1 MSYEDERIVKM
12 TFDNESFKK
21 GVQETIKA
29 LDNLDKKINSIDAG
43 TSYKTFDKLTQSVG
57 YTEKAVYSVDTSIQK
72 VQASFSALQVVG
84 ATVLS
89 ELTRSAMSMGKS
101 LWNNTFGQIK
111 SGGVSRA
118 MNIEAAKFQLEGL
131 GVAWD
136 DISEKINYGVK
147 GTAYGLDEAARAA
160 AQFSASFTEG
170 LVDKYKELYSTTQ
183 KEADIMSDSLRAISG
198 VAAMTNSSYSEIAN
212 IFTTV
217 AGNGKLMTMQL
228 RQLSYRGMN
237 AAATLAEQLNM
248 TEEEIYDLVS
258 KGKIGFA
265 EFAHA
270 MDSAFGEHA
279 KKANDTFTGA
289 LSNMKA
295 ALSRIG
301 EKFVTPWHE
310 MERVIFNAVTPLIDL
325 IGKVVNLFKPTF
337 EEITQ
342 ELSKWVENLAKNE
355 NFVRGI
361 LNIAV
366 GIYSWIYNI
375 VKALREAGYALP
387 NIDKITKAFEEF
399 TKIFLLE
406 GDAAV
411 SFREKVVMVAKVLE
425 LVVRAIGKIIS
436 ALAPLISMGLNFLK
450 DVANNTNGVRDKIEA
465 VVEQIAAVIFLV
477 GKFIAMSL
485 PNVLKTLITIIPAV
499 TSALKKAIVVIG
511 VIGAALGSTISAIVD
526 FATSFKENCKSAIHN
541 VAILAEAFYKFYE
554 KVKDIFVSI
563 GGGIATFVDSIGSGA
578 KSLMQKVSELYS
590 NKTVKANVVVDVQTP
605 KLDPASLVQS
615 DAASKVKNTA
625 SAVSDYASSV
635 KSADKQAKSF
645 GATGGHLKGAF
656 GGGQVVGATAAV
668 MQYAKA
674 QQEAADITEATT
686 STIAKATEAMNARM
700 QDSMMDTTVVVKEKS
715 IFGKIKD
722 AIPDEILGFFEDV
735 AAKYIIG
742 HGFIMDAVELFG
754 KNIAAI
760 ITSGAGLIAASIA
773 ASTAVVS
780 VAVVKAISALT
791 ANLRMLPELTGAIGN
806 MAKAQKYDAMAD
818 MLPELGKFL
827 LAFGALLII
836 IGIISKYVDPEAFA
850 TIIKY
855 SALFVLAVS
864 VMVGAAGLLSLGSG
878 IKEIGRGINNIS
890 KAIPQAEK
898 KKGKIIKGLEAL
910 GDFFKGLAVLVLALT
925 GTIGL
930 ISVYITKF
938 GSPTELWQSLGL
950 IAAMLMMIALF
961 TRIMSKIIGNGSMI
975 SNMQEISLA
984 TKSVKKSS
992 TNALGGIIALLY
1004 SFIPLILSITGA
1016 VAILAQFD
1024 MDTVAISFALLMG
1037 AIATL
1042 MGTMIFMVMVV
1053 SKALGRGN
1061 GSVYATEVIGK
1072 ALSDIMKSMGKMM
1085 AAIVLFLVGFAL
1097 AAKILSVVDQ
1107 GKLGKY
1113 IKIIAVAFGA
1123 LILVMSGFL
1132 FWLSQLKRQTSEATT
1147 LGKYTDFMEGS
1158 LQGIAEVIKSFSIAF
1173 IAFAASLAILRAIDG
1188 TGYSDKLFKYVG
1200 VMALM
1205 MGALALFVV
1214 IVGSSMMQFNKSF
1227 KHTNFWNQKTD
1238 SKLSIKQMDNM
1249 GEQLALIIKSMSKL
1263 ALSISISIAAL
1274 SMVPDPDMLTRAAL
1288 VMGAVML
1295 ALGFAIAIM
1304 AKAMTNMDKSMSEG
1318 DKLTKSSTRVGPNAS
1333 QTMATAIRN
1342 MCIFVLA
1349 VTAAIAAVY
1358 LMAKNPGQLA
1368 VAFGVLGI
1376 MIMIVAGGISILISQ
1391 INNLLT
1397 STKGF
1402 DSKVISK
1409 KLGNL
1414 AGILLISM
1422 AAVAMALGAVVG
1434 MASVFDKLNPESVN
1448 KAILAASVAIAGIIV
1463 LVGLIGMLSGNGK
1476 KKAGNTKV
1484 KAPSATI
1491 DAKSL
1496 FGIAAALLALGTI
1509 FAIMAATMKVLST
1522 VEWENMDK
1530 ATPYLIGFVAFAGI
1544 LTALFLIFGKNLQ
1557 AAVPGMIAFMGIVV
1571 ALSLL
1576 AVAMGAS
1583 ALLFAEAIDRIKE
1596 VMISLTG
1603 VDITDATLFAKNFSD
1618 FISQIWFALVIAGF
1632 LAIPALAFAKGI
1644 EILVRAMQGIKDI
1657 PAENLEY
1664 LVGIIKYICK
1674 SIAESIGVILVA
1686 TLGILLLSL
1695 LGPLITIAIASLLV
1709 GMMMMPALIEWIDKT
1724 LATLAAHSKSMMT
1737 SIKTITENLVQGL
1750 ESMYNDINFDI
1761 ATKLT
1766 LYLLALG
1773 VSLFFAGL
1781 GLLAGS
1787 VGLILGGYVLKLA
1800 AEVLRDSLEEVYAQ
1814 VIEGVGGGK
1823 IMIISGALLGLG
1835 LAVGIGGLLMS
1846 LGAAGLLIGSLA
1858 LLGSAYALK
1867 AALEKLSEAYQ
1878 YMDFGEFSL
1887 LMLAL
1892 IGLAAESIIVGIAL
1906 IAGGGLLLVGS
1917 AIFLLGCLAITASIM
1932 LLSYSMSLL
1941 EGLGGGVKVFAA
1953 LMDQLKEAMATAI
1966 WMVIP
1971 SALLLVVSALF
1982 LASTAIL
1989 KIALDN
1995 IAKMSTSVVKCAITI
2010 AAVKSMSTTFL
2021 SASTLL
2027 LAASVIFVGAT
2038 TLMIVGGALFIASAA
2053 MIAGGL
2059 AILEAAYEGMSWIV
2073 EEFSNIGTDI
2083 INGLVHGIEAGWEA
2097 VKESFSNLGNMVV
2110 EAFRSSDVDSHSD
2123 SRGFIDIAKDI
2134 IGGLVHGTEAGEP
2147 TVMQCFGELG
2157 DKIVDKFSGMG
2168 NSITSIAEAAGI
2180 NAGEGL
2186 KGGILGG
2193 IGDTIKQ
2200 GLPAMAGFFN
2210 SISSM
2215 GDAEINRQIKQ
2226 YNAQIESLGTKISS
2240 VYELYHGEP
2249 NDPAV
2254 KQQLDKDKAELD
2266 TLRTLVRDLEK
2277 SKSST
2282 GNELDASGL
2291 VDQLFKAFNLD
2302 GSGGGGGGGI
2312 PDTSGMNPDLQQD
2325 LDRLGNGGSA
2335 ANTAMASN
2343 VGGNVGNTITT
2354 NNNYNFIQN
2363 NYSPEP
2369 IDRTELYTQTENQH
2383 YTWYKW
2389 LRDNS

>member
-43 TSYKTFDKLTQSVG
+43 TSYKTFDKLTQSVNH
-57 YTEKAVYSVDTSIQK
+57 TEKAVYSVDTSIQK

-111 SGGVSRA
+111 SGGLSRA

-136 DISEKINYGVK
+136 DIYDKINYGVK

-160 AQFSASFTEG
+160 AQFSASFTDG
-170 LVDKYKELYSTTQ
+170 LVEKYKELYSVVG
-183 KEADIMSDSLRAISG
+183 KDADIMEDSLRAISG

-237 AAATLAEQLNM
+237 AAATLADAFNT
-248 TEEEIYDLVS
+248 TEDEIYDMVS

-375 VKALREAGYALP
+375 VKALREAGYELP
-387 NIDKITKAFEEF
+387 NIDKITKAFGEF

-425 LVVRAIGKIIS
+425 LIVRAIGKIIS
-436 ALAPLISMGLNFLK
+436 ALGPLISMGINFLK

-477 GKFIAMSL
+477 GKFIAMAL
-485 PNVLKTLITIIPAV
+485 PNVLKTLITIIPIV

-511 VIGAALGSTISAIVD
+511 AIGAALSGAISAIVD

-541 VAILAEAFYKFYE
+541 VATLAEAFYKFYE
-554 KVKDIFVSI
+554 KVKDIFISI

-590 NKTVKANVVVDVQTP
+590 NKTVKANVIVDVQTP
-605 KLDPASLVQS
+605 KLDPSSLVQS
-615 DAASKVKNTA
+615 DAASKVKSTA

-635 KSADKQAKSF
+635 KSADKQSKSF

-674 QQEAADITEATT
+674 QQEAAEITEATT

-722 AIPDEILGFFEDV
+722 AIPVDILDFFKDV

-754 KNIAAI
+754 KNIATI
-760 ITSGAGLIAASIA
+760 ITSGAGLIAAAIT

-836 IGIISKYVDPEAFA
+836 IGIIAKYVDPEAFA

-930 ISVYITKF
+930 ISVYITRF

-950 IAAMLMMIALF
+950 VAAMLMMIALF
-961 TRIMSKIIGNGSMI
+961 TRIMSKIIGRGSMI
-975 SNMQEISLA
+975 SNMQEISFA
-984 TKSVKKSS
+984 TKSITKSS

-1004 SFIPLILSITGA
+1004 SFVPLILSIAGA
-1016 VAILAQFD
+1016 VAILAQFN
-1024 MDTVAISFALLMG
+1024 MDTVTISFALLMG
-1037 AIATL
+1037 TIATL
-1042 MGTMIFMVMVV
+1042 MGTMIFMLMVV
-1053 SKALGRGN
+1053 SNTLKKSGDIGIYSKTIGQAMSEIIKAM
-1061 GSVYATEVIGK
+1061 GS
-1072 ALSDIMKSMGKMM
+1072 MMRSM
-1085 AAIVLFLVGFAL
+1085 VLFLVGFAL
-1097 AAKILSVVDQ
+1097 AAKILSVIDQ

-1113 IKIIAVAFGA
+1113 IKIIGGAFGV
-1123 LILVMSGFL
+1123 LMIVVSGFI
-1132 FWLSQLKRQTSEATT
+1132 FWISQLKRQASNTFELENYAKFVDSY
-1147 LGKYTDFMEGS
+1147 LK
-1158 LQGIAEVIKSFSIAF
+1158 GISGVIT
-1173 IAFAASLAILRAIDG
+1173 AFANAFGAFAVSLAILRAIDG
-1188 TGYSDKLFKYVG
+1188 MGYSDKLYKYAAIMAIMMG
-1200 VMALM
+1200 TMTLCIMALSKS
-1205 MGALALFVV
+1205 L
-1214 IVGSSMMQFNKSF
+1214 MQFNKATSE
-1227 KHTNFWNQKTD
+1227 KNFWGAFKN
-1238 SKLSIKQMDNM
+1238 SNLSIKPMDDM
-1249 GEQLALIIKSMSKL
+1249 GDNLIGIIAAMSRFMLIISVAAVAMSMTDQDKLFQSAVILSGMMVVMALIIPMIMLPMRNLQTSTLGSTN
-1263 ALSISISIAAL
+1263 IANN
-1274 SMVPDPDMLTRAAL
+1274 V
-1288 VMGAVML
+1288 
-1295 ALGFAIAIM
+1295 
-1304 AKAMTNMDKSMSEG
+1304 
-1318 DKLTKSSTRVGPNAS
+1318 SSTIGPNAAK
-1333 QTMATAIRN
+1333 TMASMIQN
-1342 MCIFVLA
+1342 MCLFVMA
-1349 VTAAIAAVY
+1349 VTVALSAVY
-1358 LMAKNPGQLA
+1358 LMSSNPGRLKQSL
-1368 VAFGVLGI
+1368 LTI
-1376 MIMIVAGGISILISQ
+1376 TILIGVISTGMVLMTMS
-1391 INNLLT
+1391 IRDLLT

-1434 MASVFDKLNPESVN
+1434 MASVFDKLKPESVN

-1463 LVGLIGMLSGNGK
+1463 LVGLIGMLSGKGN
-1476 KKAGNTKV
+1476 KKAGKTKV

-1509 FAIMAATMKVLST
+1509 FAIMAATMNVLST
-1522 VEWENMDK
+1522 IKWENMDK

-1557 AAVPGMIAFMGIVV
+1557 AAVPGMMAFMGIVV

-1576 AVAMGAS
+1576 AVAIGAS

-1596 VMISLTG
+1596 TLASLTG
-1603 VDITDATLFAKNFSD
+1603 VDITDAVIFAKDFSD
-1618 FISQIWFALVIAGF
+1618 FISQIWFALVVAGL

-1644 EILVRAMQGIKDI
+1644 EVLVRAMQGIKDI

-1686 TLGILLLSL
+1686 TGGIILLSF
-1695 LGPLITIAIASLLV
+1695 LGPMIAIAIASLLV

-1724 LATLAAHSKSMMT
+1724 LVALAAHSKSMME

-1750 ESMYNDINFDI
+1750 EAMYNDINFDI

-1773 VSLFFAGL
+1773 TSLFFAGL

-1787 VGLILGGYVLKLA
+1787 VGLVLGGYVLKLA

-1867 AALEKLSEAYQ
+1867 TALEKLSEAYQ

-1892 IGLAAESIIVGIAL
+1892 IGLAAESVIVGIAL
-1906 IAGGGLLLVGS
+1906 IVGGGLLLVGS
-1917 AIFLLGCLAITASIM
+1917 AIFLLGCLAIAASITV
-1932 LLSYSMSLL
+1932 LSYSMSML
-1941 EGLGGGVKVFAA
+1941 EGLGGGVEVFAA

-1989 KIALDN
+1989 KMALDN
-1995 IAKMSTSVVKCAITI
+1995 VAGMLPKVVKCAATI
-2010 AAVKSMSTTFL
+2010 ASVKVMSTTFL
-2021 SASTLL
+2021 TASALL
-2027 LAASVIFVGAT
+2027 LAASVIFLGAT
-2038 TLMIVGGALFIASAA
+2038 ALMIAGGALFIVFAA
-2053 MIAGGL
+2053 MIGGGF
-2059 AILEAAYEGMSWIV
+2059 AILEAAYEGMSWVV

-2083 INGLVHGIEAGWEA
+2083 INGLVHGIESGINY
-2097 VKESFSNLGNMVV
+2097 VKETFTNLGNMVV
-2110 EAFRSSDVDSHSD
+2110 EAMRSSDVKTHSD
-2123 SRGFIDIAKDI
+2123 SRAFLDIAKDI
-2134 IGGLVHGTEAGEP
+2134 INGLVHGTEAGEP
-2147 TVMQCFGELG
+2147 TVMECFGELG
-2157 DKIVDKFSGMG
+2157 DSIVDKFSGMG
-2168 NSITSIAEAAGI
+2168 DSITNIAEAAGI
-2180 NAGEGL
+2180 NAGDGL
-2186 KGGILGG
+2186 KNGILGG

-2200 GLPAMAGFFN
+2200 GLPAIASFFGGV
-2210 SISSM
+2210 SSLSSSASVSALKQQRQ
-2215 GDAEINRQIKQ
+2215 GIIDLRDAITNNRPYGYVLTDQESAQIKQ
-2226 YNAQIESLGTKISS
+2226 YQDQIQKLDDMI
-2240 VYELYHGEP
+2240 
-2249 NDPAV
+2249 A
-2254 KQQLDKDKAELD
+2254 KQ
-2266 TLRTLVRDLEK
+2266 EK
-2277 SKSST
+2277 ST
-2282 GNELDASGL
+2282 GEELDASGL
-2291 VDQLFKAFNLD
+2291 VDKLLKAFNLD
-2302 GSGGGGGGGI
+2302 NSGGGGGGGI
-2312 PDTSGMNPDLQQD
+2312 PDTSGLNPDLQQD
-2325 LDRLGNGGSA
+2325 LNNLGNGGSA